1 MCHVPM
7 SCSGS
12 WRTSRIAGVLVLVGM
27 AVAYGCADGFFAPV
41 STALLPDVARRDQL
55 VAANG
60 LIGGISSS
68 ARIVAPAIAGV
79 VALFGAGS
87 GFGLEAAPQLS
98 WRRGRRNDGV
108 VARDDPPLVRSPLDD
123 QRQHDCRT
131 WPGARSSPRASV
143 RTCAPITRGI
153 DVGPTILDIAGLP
166 RAGRG

>member
-1 MCHVPM
+1 M

-87 GFGLEAAPQLS
+87 GFGLEAAP
-98 WRRGRRNDGV
+98 
-108 VARDDPPLVRSPLDD
+108 
-123 QRQHDCRT
+123 
-131 WPGARSSPRASV
+131 
-143 RTCAPITRGI
+143 
-153 DVGPTILDIAGLP
+153 
-166 RAGRG
+166 